1 MKNTLGS
8 FVKFLRSSK
17 RAILLITITAVIT
30 LIIGSMISI
39 WLSKVANFKG
49 RGFAT
54 LEWSGVEAY
63 WDENLT
69 DKLDDGEQIDWGT
82 LWVGS
87 SNDVTIYL
95 RSLSNIQTTLHL
107 TVANLTFHNASQI
120 AIKPT
125 ENISNHMNLNWNYD
139 GSLLDRGD
147 VIPVT
152 LTLSAIYSQDF
163 VLYLTENDVESFS
176 LDIVIQTTEYVT

>member
-1 MKNTLGS
+1 M
-8 FVKFLRSSK
+8 
-17 RAILLITITAVIT
+17 
-30 LIIGSMISI
+30 

-87 SNDVTIYL
+87 SNDVAIYL
-95 RSLSNIQTTLHL
+95 RSISSGQTTLHL

-120 AIKPT
+120 AIIPP
-125 ENISNHMNLNWNYD
+125 ENISNHMILAWDYD
-139 GSLLDRGD
+139 GSVVGLGD

-163 VLYLTENDVESFS
+163 ILYLTENDVENFS
-176 LDIVIQTTEYVT
+176 LDIVIQTTEYIT